1 MVRFECPRHCAVG
14 NALLQLLFDCGSAS
28 LQGDGFWHWPGNK
41 GALVRPFAS
50 RATSGCIRIA
60 QSRQSVASWSP
71 WRTRGRNP
79 YLGLR
84 AEPALGAP
92 CFGLK
97 PKRLAGMELHAA
109 SKGPNHFFAL
119 APWSGWSAGQWNRIS
134 ARSAIAAAAAE
145 MLPRAAP
152 VALFQMRTLSSRPRV
167 ATVLPSAESPTLR
180 KRKGVR
186 TLFCSLKVKNGPDT
200 FSLPPLPCRSS
211 CTLPWPPVILAS
223 RNWTPASKLH
233 RRSSRVTRFSPTRV

>member
-109 SKGPNHFFAL
+109 SKGPNGLVQPRVTLLEDNRWNIFGVSQAAKIVYGRESWSRRSEKCYPGSWVIEPSRPNQFFTSS
-119 APWSGWSAGQWNRIS
+119 PWSGWW
-134 ARSAIAAAAAE
+134 
-145 MLPRAAP
+145 
-152 VALFQMRTLSSRPRV
+152 RP
-167 ATVLPSAESPTLR
+167 PKP
-180 KRKGVR
+180 
-186 TLFCSLKVKNGPDT
+186 
-200 FSLPPLPCRSS
+200 SLPADRV
-211 CTLPWPPVILAS
+211 WPS
-223 RNWTPASKLH
+223 GFGT
-233 RRSSRVTRFSPTRV
+233 